1 MRFFCIVSLFIA
13 GASANVRLDP
23 ITPVTVPVYKTGDLN
38 NKTFHLNPGAKL
50 AWLTCHDVEYQLFV
64 HDPVQCI
71 YISGF
76 AYYLHKW
83 ECSNVH
89 KIIETLRSSPHGD
102 RTTFLDLGA
111 NIGAYT
117 VPVAKSGFRVVGFEP
132 LPYNQE
138 LLAANIGTFKLDQH
152 VQIYPV
158 GVSNT
163 SSEVC
168 IIGSQLFNSGNGII
182 GTCRKGSQTISTHTI
197 DDVLMHRDLC
207 YTVVKADIEG
217 HELQAFKG
225 ALKTVFQSDCPPEL
239 ILFEENNR
247 ESVEV
252 KDFVESFGYQ
262 CSLIPRTRDYA
273 CTRIKETYDKNSGVS
288 KVVIDDDDEWVTP
301 TDHFY
306 YVYDII
312 DELRGLRGMKPLPR
326 KPHQT
331 AFTHI

>member
-1 MRFFCIVSLFIA
+1 MFL
-13 GASANVRLDP
+13 L
-23 ITPVTVPVYKTGDLN
+23 
-38 NKTFHLNPGAKL
+38 
-50 AWLTCHDVEYQLFV
+50 
-64 HDPVQCI
+64 
-71 YISGF
+71 
-76 AYYLHKW
+76 
-83 ECSNVH
+83 
-89 KIIETLRSSPHGD
+89 ETRCETRS
-102 RTTFLDLGA
+102 
-111 NIGAYT
+111 
-117 VPVAKSGFRVVGFEP
+117 
-132 LPYNQE
+132 
-138 LLAANIGTFKLDQH
+138 
-152 VQIYPV
+152 
-158 GVSNT
+158 
-163 SSEVC
+163 
-168 IIGSQLFNSGNGII
+168 
-182 GTCRKGSQTISTHTI
+182 
-197 DDVLMHRDLC
+197 
-207 YTVVKADIEG
+207 
-217 HELQAFKG
+217 
-225 ALKTVFQSDCPPEL
+225 PEL